1 MRRPQ
6 QSDESTI
13 GLAGA
18 FDVCRVA
25 ASGLASN
32 VARARTYLP
41 LSQNGAIVSLPSDPN
56 QDGFEFAG
64 EPADAD
70 PSEAILSE
78 LDDSSEDDEASTLDG
93 DATE

>member
-1 MRRPQ
+1 M
-6 QSDESTI
+6 
-13 GLAGA
+13 
-18 FDVCRVA
+18 
-25 ASGLASN
+25 
-32 VARARTYLP
+32 
-41 LSQNGAIVSLPSDPN
+41 SLPSDPN